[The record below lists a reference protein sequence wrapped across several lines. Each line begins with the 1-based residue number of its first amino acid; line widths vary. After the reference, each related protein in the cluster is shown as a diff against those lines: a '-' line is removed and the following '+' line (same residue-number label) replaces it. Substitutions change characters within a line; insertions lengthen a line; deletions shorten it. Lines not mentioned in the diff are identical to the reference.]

1 MLIKNAKLQK
11 IYGFSKKHLVLLV
24 ILFKLKEIILC
35 ESSNE
40 LLGIINKSQLLN
52 KSEIGFV
59 PTMGALHEGHLQLV
73 RRASEENELV
83 IVSIFVNPTQ
93 FNNPEDLEKY
103 PRTLDTDIQLL
114 KQTANCIVFVP
125 KQFDI
130 YPKNDPYEPIDLVG
144 LDQVMEGR
152 FRPGHFQGVVHV
164 VYNFFKLIKPCR
176 AYFGKKDFQQLAIIK
191 HMNRVAK
198 FPVQIVECETIREQ
212 AGLAKSSRN
221 LRLNENEKK
230 EALIIYQTLLFIKEQ
245 KRNFS
250 NPFELKQAAIE
261 KFNGGK
267 LKLEYLELVDSN
279 TLQEISDLKSG
290 NITCCIA
297 AYCGEVRLIDN
308 LAI

>member
-24 ILFKLKEIILC
+24 ILCNLKELILC

-59 PTMGALHEGHLQLV
+59 PTMGALHEGHLQLL
-73 RRASEENELV
+73 RRASEENEMV

-103 PRTLDTDIQLL
+103 PRTLEKDIQLL
-114 KQTANCIVFVP
+114 KQTTNCIVFVP
-125 KQFDI
+125 KYIDI
-130 YPKNDPYEPIDLVG
+130 YPKNDPYESIDLVG
-144 LDQVMEGR
+144 LDQVMEGK
-152 FRPGHFQGVVHV
+152 FRPGHFHGVVHV
-164 VYNFFKLIKPCR
+164 VYNFFKLIKPSR

-198 FPVQIVECETIREQ
+198 FPVQIVECETIREKS
-212 AGLAKSSRN
+212 GLAKSSRN
-221 LRLNENEKK
+221 LRLNDEQK
-230 EALIIYQTLLFIKEQ
+230 EDALILFQTLSFIKENKSSFQ
-245 KRNFS
+245 S
-250 NPFELKQAAIE
+250 PEELKREAIQ
-261 KFNGGK
+261 KFNSGK
-267 LKLEYLELVDSN
+267 LKLEYLEIVNSE
-279 TLQEISDLKSG
+279 TLEALTNNWSK
-290 NITCCIA
+290 NAVACIA